1 MKVKAVMHELCC
13 AHCAAKIEEKVAK
26 LDGVDNVLV
35 NFLTERMT
43 LEVREEKWDVLR
55 QQIEKI
61 VKKIEPDVKIEYLP

>member
-13 AHCAAKIEEKVAK
+13 AHCTAKIEEKVAK